1 MSLSLLGQS
10 SLKPAAELPIDSLAL
25 RILTG
30 VTEEERMEANGLFL
44 ERISDSLRQPASY
57 SLAFDELKSVSR
69 LRSPD
74 DAFRLW
80 TWQLPRRGG
89 RFHHQGILIFP
100 GEERNRLIF
109 LSDTTDEFRP
119 EWRKPLKVEDWLGCI
134 YYHIE
139 RVKTDGEVYYTLLG
153 YDQHDLRTRRK
164 FIDVLHIQEVD
175 DRRMIRFGAPIFYT
189 DIFQGET
196 LDERPYRLLMQYS
209 ARFSA
214 MLRWD
219 EKEELIIMDH
229 LSPKDAKMKGMY
241 QFYGPD
247 FTYDALEWSKKGWV
261 LEEGV
266 KPESDINAPI
276 VPPDRGEGLPPRKP

>member
-1 MSLSLLGQS
+1 MFRMKTMSKRKNNCFRKKTSFTSEPYEAVGPWRSVPMRKAFLLWSCFMSLSLLGQS

-139 RVKTDGEVYYTLLG
+139 PVKFEGEVYYTLLG
-153 YDQHDLRTRRK
+153 YDQHDLRTRR
-164 FIDVLHIQEVD
+164 
-175 DRRMIRFGAPIFYT
+175 
-189 DIFQGET
+189 
-196 LDERPYRLLMQYS
+196 
-209 ARFSA
+209 
-214 MLRWD
+214 
-219 EKEELIIMDH
+219 
-229 LSPKDAKMKGMY
+229 
-241 QFYGPD
+241 
-247 FTYDALEWSKKGWV
+247 
-261 LEEGV
+261 
-266 KPESDINAPI
+266 
-276 VPPDRGEGLPPRKP
+276 